1 MSIDRLGNELE
12 ALGVSGRDV
21 RSLLLLPQI
30 YVGWTFPR
38 RDVPGLE
45 ALLDTTARRANLPPG
60 GLGLARGWL
69 FERPTRA
76 QFQSAFA
83 LLRALRRTPER
94 PLITSS
100 DLLEAMLWAVRAA
113 RLDPDR
119 ATGSGGGG
127 LLKPIVW
134 RALND
139 LEGWLEVDTT
149 DLWTDILIES
159 EESRSTRAPV
169 TSNPAP
175 EAPAFGASLTDLELE
190 HATALLDVS
199 DDDLSEVRG
208 RQDNGTGPASAP
220 FPLLRRLA

>member
-1 MSIDRLGNELE
+1 
-12 ALGVSGRDV
+12 
-21 RSLLLLPQI
+21 
-30 YVGWTFPR
+30 
-38 RDVPGLE
+38 
-45 ALLDTTARRANLPPG
+45 LLDTTARRASLAPG

-83 LLRALRRTPER
+83 LLRALRRTPEK

-119 ATGSGGGG
+119 AAGTAGVG
-127 LLKPIVW
+127 LLKPAVW

-149 DLWTDILIES
+149 DLWTDILMEN
-159 EESRSTRAPV
+159 EEGPPSARPKVTGAP
-169 TSNPAP
+169 PQ
-175 EAPAFGASLTDLELE
+175 APARPFASLSDSELE
-190 HATALLDVS
+190 HATALLDGNG
-199 DDDLSEVRG
+199 DDDLSGVRG
-208 RQDNGTGPASAP
+208 RQDSTGPASAP
-220 FPLLRRLA
+220 FPLLRRLG